1 MGLRDM
7 SSHEIMCIIDE
18 DDLFLTD
25 LRFESLSMG
34 DKGRVM
40 NKNLDMG
47 KNKFEKYL
55 WSDSCKFS
63 K

>member
-55 WSDSCKFS
+55 
-63 K
+63 